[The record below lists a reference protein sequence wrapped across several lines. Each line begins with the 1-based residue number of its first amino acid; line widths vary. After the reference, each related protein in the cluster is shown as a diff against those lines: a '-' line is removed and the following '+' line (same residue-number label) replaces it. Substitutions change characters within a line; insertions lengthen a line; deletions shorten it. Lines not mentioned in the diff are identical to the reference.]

1 MILPYSFEQ
10 SLKEINPNLYLVF
23 NNEYNEWQI
32 CENRSFPENT
42 GNILIEG
49 NLICLHYSIELP
61 VTIKSLGLTGLTQE
75 TLLSIKKSEYMNR
88 NIGSVNFVK
97 QIIQKNKALRKLK
110 KLKRRNNIFDAVNER
125 KDRLAGVKKFS
136 FIA

>member
-1 MILPYSFEQ
+1 MLPYSFEE

-23 NNEYNEWQI
+23 DNEYQEWQI

-42 GNILIEG
+42 GNILIDG
-49 NLICLHYSIELP
+49 KLICIHYTIETP
-61 VTIKSLGLTGLTQE
+61 VTIQSLGLTGLTQDA
-75 TLLSIKKSEYMNR
+75 LLLIKKSEYMNR

-97 QIIQKNKALRKLK
+97 QISQKNKALRKLK
-110 KLKRRNNIFDAVNER
+110 RIKRQNNIFDAVNER